1 MPYIVSSALF
11 LLAASPLA
19 TAWGT
24 VGHATVGTIA
34 QHYLTPAA
42 QSYVSGL
49 LGSGVTM
56 ASVASWADDYR
67 YTTAGKFS
75 APFHYIGISWRTW
88 EKMWRWFLIART
100 DAEDSPPSSCSVD
113 LNRDCGT
120 GGCVVS
126 AIANYTQIVNDGRR
140 TLTNRKQALEFLIH
154 FFGDIT
160 QPLHDEAEKVGGNQ
174 IPVLW
179 NGEDTNLHACWDT
192 QMVEKDAGGN
202 SASVITAFSN
212 KLITAIDSGA
222 YSSQKASW
230 VSCNNIKTAS
240 TCALQWAADANKI
253 NCQYVLKVDETNK
266 ELSGS
271 YYTGAKP
278 YIELQLA
285 KGGYRLGA
293 WVNALAAAA

>member
-1 MPYIVSSALF
+1 MPHIGSSALS

-75 APFHYIGISWRTW
+75 APFHYIGMSSRTREKISRG
-88 EKMWRWFLIART
+88 RFLTERT

-126 AIANYTQIVNDGRR
+126 AIANY
-140 TLTNRKQALEFLIH
+140 
-154 FFGDIT
+154 
-160 QPLHDEAEKVGGNQ
+160 VG
-174 IPVLW
+174 
-179 NGEDTNLHACWDT
+179 
-192 QMVEKDAGGN
+192 
-202 SASVITAFSN
+202 
-212 KLITAIDSGA
+212 
-222 YSSQKASW
+222 
-230 VSCNNIKTAS
+230 AS
-240 TCALQWAADANKI
+240 TFRAFKMIVLVLQI
-253 NCQYVLKVDETNK
+253 
-266 ELSGS
+266 S
-271 YYTGAKP
+271 YTD
-278 YIELQLA
+278 LLL
-285 KGGYRLGA
+285 RLR
-293 WVNALAAAA
+293 